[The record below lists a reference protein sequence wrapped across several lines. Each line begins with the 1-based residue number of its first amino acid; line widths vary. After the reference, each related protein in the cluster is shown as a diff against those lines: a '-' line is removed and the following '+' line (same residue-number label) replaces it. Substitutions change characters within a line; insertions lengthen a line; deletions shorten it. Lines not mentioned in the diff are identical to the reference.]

1 MSAFGKVIDS
11 AVIVGSIGVGFT
23 SVKSLM
29 EGVKTR
35 NNGVI
40 LVSSLTTL
48 IAIYAFQQAIKKVN
62 E

>member
-48 IAIYAFQQAIKKVN
+48 IAIYAFQQAIKKIN

>member
-48 IAIYAFQQAIKKVN
+48 IAIYAFQQAIKKLN